1 MIRLQKF
8 ISDSGLTSRRKAEEL
23 ILSGRVKVNGVIA
36 ALGCKVDELKDTVEV
51 DGKKIA
57 LSERAVYIL
66 LNKPVGYLSSVTD
79 DRGRKTVV
87 ELVGIKERIFPVGRL
102 DYDTEGLLL
111 LTNDGDFTY
120 KVTHPKFEIN
130 KTYIATVDKKVEWD
144 KIKILKDG
152 VKIEDYIGKAK
163 ELSVV
168 DEAENKVL
176 ITISQGKNRQVRKM
190 FEKTGYT
197 VKKLRRISIGGLK
210 LEGLKKGQWR
220 ELSKK
225 EAEKIFNG

>member
-8 ISDSGLTSRRKAEEL
+8 ISDAGVTSRRKAEEL
-23 ILSGRVKVNGVIA
+23 IVSGRVKVNGTVAEI
-36 ALGCKVDELKDTVEV
+36 GCKVDELKDIVEV
-51 DGKKIA
+51 DGKKIT
-57 LSERAVYIL
+57 LNEKNVYIL

-102 DYDTEGLLL
+102 DYDTEGLLI

-130 KTYIATVDKKVEWD
+130 KTYIATLDKKAEWD
-144 KIKILKDG
+144 KIKILNEG
-152 VKIEDYIGKAK
+152 VEIEDYVGKAN
-163 ELSVV
+163 ELSVIN
-168 DEAENKVL
+168 EEKNEVL

-197 VKKLRRISIGGLK
+197 VKKLRRIRIGGLM
-210 LEGLKKGQWR
+210 LGNLPKGQWR

-225 EAEKIFNG
+225 EAEKIFI